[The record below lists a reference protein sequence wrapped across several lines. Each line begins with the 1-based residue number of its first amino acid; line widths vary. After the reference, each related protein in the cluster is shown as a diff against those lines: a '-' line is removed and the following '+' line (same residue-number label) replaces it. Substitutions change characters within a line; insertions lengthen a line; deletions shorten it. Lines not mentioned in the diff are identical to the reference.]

1 MACFN
6 RWKRCVELEVFV
18 QLIIY
23 DGNVQFRGEHHT
35 VRKGIGLK
43 LHAIIFVTVGLPVE
57 RQVACILAGDDGSY

>member
-1 MACFN
+1 M
-6 RWKRCVELEVFV
+6 

-23 DGNVQFRGEHHT
+23 DGNVQFRGEHHP

-43 LHAIIFVTVGLPVE
+43 LHAIIFLTAGLPVE